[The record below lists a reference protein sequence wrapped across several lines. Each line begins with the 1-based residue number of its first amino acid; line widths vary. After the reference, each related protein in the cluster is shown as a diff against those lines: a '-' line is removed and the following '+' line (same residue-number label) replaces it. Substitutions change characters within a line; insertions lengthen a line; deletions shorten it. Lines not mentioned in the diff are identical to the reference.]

1 MWVVKFCAGCQKSE
15 RRNFIMLQ
23 SPPSSIETKASWA
36 VATAALVTMLMAF
49 GAAWITAVALKDIA
63 AEVDGVRSIP
73 ALASALA
80 WLGSGVGG
88 ILMGRIAEKVGTRWT
103 VIFGSLMIA
112 VGLAI
117 STLGPP
123 WPLWIGHGIFIG
135 LIGLGGINAP
145 MYIYVSRW
153 FDRRRGS
160 ALALISSGSYLAGAM
175 WPPMFERAI
184 ANFGWRETML
194 WYALAEVVVIIP
206 LAVIYF
212 CAPPELIL
220 PAAPHD
226 SAAGKARVLG
236 WPPNLV
242 FGVICA
248 AAVLCCV
255 PMAMPQGHLVAFCS
269 DLGISRS
276 AGALMLSVLL
286 GTAFLSRLI
295 WGAISDRIGGLAT
308 VLIGSAWQ
316 SASMTAFLL
325 TQNEVGL
332 FTVAAA
338 FGLGFS
344 GIIPAYVLALREL
357 FPASEAS
364 WRIPTL
370 LLFSGAGMALG
381 GWLAGLLYDHFAY
394 YAPAFATGVG
404 ANILNLL
411 LIGILV
417 ARQRLRFRWHR
428 ERQRRSPRSRLQPR
442 TPKPPMPS
450 LPPRQSRKT
459 PRRTSQDAT
468 TSVCGEIG
476 CGAPAYG
483 SKAGSQSPPQLAD
496 RIASPQTTPA
506 KTASSVS
513 TATIG
518 ANTNAIMPITA
529 STLAQRIRREVIGAV
544 ATRSGASSPEIDSR
558 ASRPASPPRGPSPT

>member
-103 VIFGSLMIA
+103 VLFGSLMIA

-212 CAPPELIL
+212 RAPPELIL

-226 SAAGKARVLG
+226 YAAGKARVLG
-236 WPPNLV
+236 WPSYLV

-255 PMAMPQGHLVAFCS
+255 PIAMPQGHLVAFCS

-286 GTAFLSRLI
+286 GTAFLSRQI
-295 WGAISDRIGGLAT
+295 WGAISDRIGGIAT

-417 ARQRLRFRWHR
+417 ARQRLRF
-428 ERQRRSPRSRLQPR
+428 
-442 TPKPPMPS
+442 
-450 LPPRQSRKT
+450 
-459 PRRTSQDAT
+459 
-468 TSVCGEIG
+468 
-476 CGAPAYG
+476 
-483 SKAGSQSPPQLAD
+483 
-496 RIASPQTTPA
+496 
-506 KTASSVS
+506 KTAM
-513 TATIG
+513 G
-518 ANTNAIMPITA
+518 
-529 STLAQRIRREVIGAV
+529 
-544 ATRSGASSPEIDSR
+544 
-558 ASRPASPPRGPSPT
+558 

>member
-1 MWVVKFCAGCQKSE
+1 MQQTGQTHTDVGGQILCGLPEGW

-36 VATAALVTMLMAF
+36 VATAALGTMLMAF

-80 WLGSGVGG
+80 WLGSGFGG

-112 VGLAI
+112 VGLMI
-117 STLGPP
+117 STFGPP
-123 WPLWIGHGIFIG
+123 WPLWIGHGLFIG

-175 WPPMFERAI
+175 WPPIFERAI
-184 ANFGWRETML
+184 ATIGWRETML
-194 WYALAEVVVIIP
+194 WYALTEIVVILP
-206 LAVIYF
+206 LALIYF
-212 CAPPELIL
+212 RAPPELAF
-220 PAAPHD
+220 PATL
-226 SAAGKARVLG
+226 SESGAGKRVLG
-236 WPPNLV
+236 WSPNVV
-242 FGVICA
+242 FGIMCV

-269 DLGISRS
+269 DLGISGS
-276 AGALMLSVLL
+276 VGALMLSVLL
-286 GTAFLSRLI
+286 GTAFLSRQI

-316 SASMTAFLL
+316 AASMTAFLF
-325 TQNEVGL
+325 TQSEAGL

-394 YAPAFATGVG
+394 YAPAFATGIG

-411 LIGILV
+411 LVGILV
-417 ARQRLRFRWHR
+417 GRQRL
-428 ERQRRSPRSRLQPR
+428 
-442 TPKPPMPS
+442 
-450 LPPRQSRKT
+450 
-459 PRRTSQDAT
+459 
-468 TSVCGEIG
+468 
-476 CGAPAYG
+476 
-483 SKAGSQSPPQLAD
+483 
-496 RIASPQTTPA
+496 TPA
-506 KTASSVS
+506 M
-513 TATIG
+513 G
-518 ANTNAIMPITA
+518 
-529 STLAQRIRREVIGAV
+529 
-544 ATRSGASSPEIDSR
+544 
-558 ASRPASPPRGPSPT
+558 